1 MLLLIATDVAR
12 RHATVFSVQSAS
24 LAARMLRAACQLL
37 ASIRPHGTARPT
49 QPQKP
54 NRSIPMNPS
63 KLQGEGDYQ
72 SARRYRDSLKRFIE
86 AGRVEE
92 AARLAAPTD
101 DATAVELQRAEQEAA
116 DRGHEGWRVEKR
128 RPDGPA

>member
-12 RHATVFSVQSAS
+12 RHATVFSVQGAS
-24 LAARMLRAACQLL
+24 LAARMAQAARQVL
-37 ASIRPHGTARPT
+37 ALTWRQGTARST
-49 QPQKP
+49 RPQNP

-72 SARRYRDSLKRFIE
+72 SARRYRDSLERFIE

-128 RPDGPA
+128 RPDGPV

>member
-12 RHATVFSVQSAS
+12 RHATVVSVQGVS
-24 LAARMLRAACQLL
+24 LTARMLQAAGRLL
-37 ASIRPHGTARPT
+37 ASTRRHGTARSTRPR
-49 QPQKP
+49 QP

-72 SARRYRDSLKRFIE
+72 SARRYRESLERFIE

-116 DRGHEGWRVEKR
+116 ERGHEGWRVEKR